1 MAVKGRWIVTTGTSC
16 RVPRCGLQSR
26 HKANVFCWTTPVTFG
41 SWLPYVTGGLAVGR
55 VSYSDFGFFPFL
67 PSSNTSSITQ
77 TRVGW
82 TAGGGVEWKFDQR
95 WSIKAE
101 YLYVDLGS
109 TTDTSLNSNV
119 GFSASIIH
127 NHHLT
132 ENIARI
138 GLNYSFWSSPN

>member
-16 RVPRCGLQSR
+16 RGTPLWVAKASQRQRFLLDDASYLWILASLRDRRPCGGSHQLQRLRLLSVP
-26 HKANVFCWTTPVTFG
+26 PVEQH
-41 SWLPYVTGGLAVGR
+41 VVNNA
-55 VSYSDFGFFPFL
+55 DA
-67 PSSNTSSITQ
+67 
-77 TRVGW
+77 VGW
-82 TAGGGVEWKFDQR
+82 TAGGGVEWKFDRR

-109 TTDTSLNSNV
+109 TTDTSPNSNV